1 MSYAIAIVL
10 YLLAAA
16 VTASVADSKGRNG
29 AVWFLIGLVAPALG
43 LLLAL
48 LALPPMGFG
57 HAPMPSPEE
66 AAQHS
71 PVARLLAGTDGL
83 SVRELVGRMNGTEQ
97 DVTEQLAALRALG
110 FVTRDGRGIWGLTV
124 DGHAAL
130 AV

>member
-1 MSYAIAIVL
+1 ML

-16 VTASVADSKGRNG
+16 LTASVADSKGRNG
-29 AVWFLIGLVAPALG
+29 ALWFLVGLVAPVIG

-48 LALPPMGFG
+48 VALPPVGFG
-57 HAPMPSPEE
+57 HTPMPSPEE

-83 SVRELVGRMNGTEQ
+83 SVHELVARMNGTEQ
-97 DVTEQLAALRALG
+97 DVNEQLAALRALG
-110 FVTRDGRGIWGLTV
+110 FVTRDGRGIWALTV

-130 AV
+130 TL

>member
-1 MSYAIAIVL
+1 MSYGIAILL

-16 VTASVADSKGRNG
+16 LTASVADSKGRNG
-29 AVWFLIGLVAPALG
+29 AVWFFVGLVVPVVG

-48 LALPPMGFG
+48 VALPPVGFG
-57 HAPMPSPEE
+57 NAPMPSPEE

-83 SVRELVGRMNGTEQ
+83 SAHELVTRINGTDK
-97 DVTEQLAALRALG
+97 DVTEQLAALQALG
-110 FVTRDGRGIWGLTV
+110 FVTRDGRGIWHLTV
-124 DGHAAL
+124 EGHAAL